1 MTPSTARQRKLAWFA
16 WGAVCLI
23 WGTTYLGIRISLET
37 MPPML
42 MAGLRWTLAGGLLA
56 AYMRTRGERLPR
68 LSGWRDPMILGFLL
82 LVLGNGGVVWA
93 ELYVPSGLAAVVV
106 ASSPF
111 WMAGVEAF
119 LEDGERTTR
128 RTGAGFALGL
138 VGIVLLVWPELLRG
152 GADGRG
158 FVLGMIALQVAC
170 LGWSIGSSYSKRH
183 GRSENVFSAA
193 AAQMLAGGV
202 MMLALGTVRGEWGSL
217 GLSVRSALA
226 FGYLST
232 VGAIGGFVAYTF
244 ALRHLP
250 VSRVS
255 LYAYINPVVA
265 VALGA
270 AVLGE
275 PFTSRMALAAALVLG
290 GVAIVRAPGASSA
303 GAHARQALRVR
314 PDAR

>member
-1 MTPSTARQRKLAWFA
+1 MTTSSSRERRQAWFA
-16 WGAVCLI
+16 WLAVCLI

-42 MAGLRWTLAGGLLA
+42 MGGLRWTVAGGLLA
-56 AYMRTRGERLPR
+56 LYMATRGERLPR
-68 LSGWRDPMILGFLL
+68 GAAWKTPLTLGFLM

-93 ELYVPSGLAAVVV
+93 ERYVPSGLAAVVV
-106 ASSPF
+106 AASPF

-119 LEDGERTTR
+119 RKDGERMTW
-128 RTGAGFALGL
+128 RTAAGFVLGFL
-138 VGIVLLVWPELLRG
+138 GIVLLVWPELWRG
-152 GADGRG
+152 GASGRG
-158 FVLGMIALQVAC
+158 FVTGIIALQVAC

-183 GRSENVFSAA
+183 GRTENVFSAA

-202 MMLALGTVRGEWGSL
+202 MMLALGTMRGEWTAL
-217 GLSVRSALA
+217 AFSARTAIA

-232 VGAIGGFVAYTF
+232 IGAVGGFVAYTY

-250 VSRVS
+250 VSLVS
-255 LYAYINPVVA
+255 LYAYVNPIIA
-265 VALGA
+265 VALGV

-290 GVAIVRAPGASSA
+290 GVAIVRAPRGSSE
-303 GAHARQALRVR
+303 ARTHVKPLTFR